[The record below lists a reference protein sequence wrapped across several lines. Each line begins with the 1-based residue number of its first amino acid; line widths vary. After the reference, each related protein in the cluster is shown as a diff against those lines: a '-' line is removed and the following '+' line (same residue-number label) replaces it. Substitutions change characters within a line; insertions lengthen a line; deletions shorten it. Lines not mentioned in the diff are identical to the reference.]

1 MAIDPE
7 VGGLVK
13 VGEDAFC
20 QVSPRGEGNQ
30 GIFVTP
36 EGSVLIDGFIK
47 HCNSFMASLNAL
59 SRSSPVR
66 YVVNTHDDGDHFSL
80 NHLFRRKGAII
91 LASEVCRASI
101 HEKMKE
107 KVWVDHIRK
116 YNPELARDIDNPA
129 DLVPQIGI
137 EQRATITL
145 GGERIEL
152 VFMGHGHSRGDLVI
166 YLPERRVLFAGDLVF
181 AGAHGRC
188 KTTDFGGILRI
199 LDTLSEFECD
209 TVVPGHGVPVVGE
222 GAQAIATYR
231 DYLVTLQER
240 VAELADS
247 GVGLEE
253 AQTRFGDWKY
263 ANWGRPELLPTA
275 IEHAYKD
282 YVWRSRFYKYQVLR
296 EDQRR

>member
-1 MAIDPE
+1 MAVDPE
-7 VGGLVK
+7 VGGLVEL
-13 VGEDAFC
+13 GEGAYC

-30 GIFVTP
+30 GIFVTA
-36 EGSVLIDGFIK
+36 EGSVLVDGFIK
-47 HCNSFMASLNAL
+47 HCNALMASLNSL
-59 SRSSPVR
+59 TRSSPIR

-107 KVWVDHIRK
+107 QVWVDHIRK
-116 YNPELARDIDNPA
+116 YNPELARDLENPA
-129 DLVPQIGI
+129 DLTPQIGI

-145 GGERIEL
+145 GGENIEL

-188 KTTDFGGILRI
+188 KTTDFGGILTI
-199 LDTLSEFECD
+199 LDALSEFECD
-209 TVVPGHGVPVVGE
+209 TVVPGHGVPVVGG
-222 GAQAIATYR
+222 GAEAIATYR

-240 VAELADS
+240 VAELVDR

-253 AQTRFGDWKY
+253 AKTKFGGWKY
-263 ANWGRPELLPTA
+263 AGWGRPELLPTA

-282 YVWRSRFYKYQVLR
+282 YVWRSRFYKFQALH
-296 EDQRR
+296 EGPTK

>member
-1 MAIDPE
+1 MAVDPK

-13 VGEDAFC
+13 VGEDAYC

-47 HCNSFMASLNAL
+47 HCNAFMTSLNSL
-59 SRSSPVR
+59 NRSSPVR
-66 YVVNTHDDGDHFSL
+66 YVVNTHDDGDHYSL
-80 NHLFRRKGAII
+80 NHIFRRKGAIVF
-91 LASEVCRASI
+91 ASEVCRASL

-116 YNPELARDIDNPA
+116 FNPALAGEIGDPA

-137 EQRATITL
+137 EKRATITL
-145 GGERIEL
+145 GGEKIEL
-152 VFMGHGHSRGDLVI
+152 VFMGHGHSRGDLII

-188 KTTDFGGILRI
+188 KTTDFGGIVRI

-209 TVVPGHGVPVVGE
+209 TVVPGHGIPVVGG
-222 GAQAIATYR
+222 GAEAIATYR
-231 DYLVTLQER
+231 DYLISLQER
-240 VAELADS
+240 VAGLVDS

-253 AQTRFGDWKY
+253 AKTKFGDWKY
-263 ANWGRPELLPTA
+263 VDWVRPELLPTS

-282 YVWRSRFYKYQVLR
+282 YVWRSRFYKFQVTR
-296 EDQRR
+296 EVEKN